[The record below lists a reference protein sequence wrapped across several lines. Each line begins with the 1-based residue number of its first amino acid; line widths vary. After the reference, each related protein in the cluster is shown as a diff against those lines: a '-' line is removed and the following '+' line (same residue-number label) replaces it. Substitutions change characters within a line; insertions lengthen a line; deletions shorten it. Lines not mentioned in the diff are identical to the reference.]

1 MVHPRRANPV
11 LSCSLALAL
20 AAGLVASSPARAD
33 EDGKKLRDKLPAFQG
48 PPLVGKVRAPGGN
61 GQIPDAPFQ
70 SFKVALLAQIPLNN
84 FPNNPASGADCWG
97 YVSPSGREYAL
108 MGVSGGT
115 AYVEVTN
122 PLSPQ
127 IIKVT
132 TGPNS
137 LWQDVAVIG
146 NYAYSGS
153 EGGQGIRVD
162 DMSQIDAGIV
172 TKVQNKQQQGH
183 SSSHTVVQNTDSG
196 YIYLCGTNVNNGG
209 LTAVSTANP
218 ADPIFAG
225 AWTLRYVHEA
235 QIVTYTSGPY
245 AGKEIAFL
253 YTGGAV
259 FGGFGFDIV
268 DVTDK
273 SQMNNPSKHL
283 AAYQYP
289 LAGYGHQGWTTPDM
303 KYIYLDDEG
312 DEYAGWVNQIT
323 TRVFDIS
330 NLSSPLQVATF
341 SNGRKSIDHNQYVK
355 GKYLYQANY
364 RSGLAVFDTTNKLA
378 PSEVAWFDTYTPDDN
393 PQFNSLW
400 GNYPFLPSG
409 IVIGSDIEQGMF
421 IWQVDVGSL
430 NFNYPSGLPTTLA
443 ANTATPLVVKITGD
457 DATSLKSGTVVLHAA
472 INGTN
477 FQSYPATPI
486 GGDQYTANLPAAAA
500 GSTVNFYYTAQ
511 AGDLRNFAEPA
522 NAPTSYHTATVD
534 GNCYADCDTSSS
546 LSIDDFICFQTLFA
560 IGDPYADCDGD
571 SSLTID
577 DFICFQTFFAIGC

>member
-1 MVHPRRANPV
+1 MVHSRRAGLGV
-11 LSCSLALAL
+11 SWSLSLVL
-20 AAGLVASSPARAD
+20 AAGLVANARAD
-33 EDGKKLRDKLPAFQG
+33 EDGKKLRDKLPAVKAA
-48 PPLVGKVRAPGGN
+48 PLTGMVRTPNGN
-61 GQIPDAPFQ
+61 GNFPDAPFT
-70 SFKVALLAQIPLNN
+70 SDKVSLLAWLPLGSFNN
-84 FPNNPASGADCWG
+84 AASGADCWG

-122 PLSPQ
+122 PINPQ
-127 IIKVT
+127 VIKVT
-132 TGPNS
+132 SGPVS

-146 NYAYSGS
+146 NYAYSVS

-172 TKVQNKQQQGH
+172 TKVQNKTQQGH
-183 SSSHTVVQNTDSG
+183 SSSHTILQNTDSG
-196 YIYLCGTNVNNGG
+196 YLYLCGTNVNNGG

-225 AWTLRYVHEA
+225 AWTLRYVHET
-235 QIVTYTSGPY
+235 QVVTYTSGPY

-253 YTGGAV
+253 YTGGGV

-330 NLSSPLQVATF
+330 NLSNPLQVATF

-364 RSGLAVFDTTNKLA
+364 RSGLAVFDTTSKLS
-378 PSEVAWFDTYTPDDN
+378 PTQVAWFDTYAPDDN

-430 NFNYPSGLPTTLA
+430 NFSYPNGVPTTLA
-443 ANTATPLVVKITGD
+443 ANTATPLVVKVTGD

-472 INGTN
+472 INNTN

-486 GGDQYTANLPAAAA
+486 GNNQYTANLPAAPA
-500 GSTVNFYYTAQ
+500 GSTINFYYTSQ

-534 GNCYADCDTSSS
+534 GNCYPDCDSNST

-571 SSLTID
+571 SALTID